1 MTINITVDSTT
12 PVEDLRAIQALIAS
26 LAGAPVTVA
35 EQARQLT
42 EPKDETPKA
51 APAPAK
57 KVYPWNFSRG
67 ESAPKPAP
75 EPEPEETPDDE
86 AAAEYTVQDALA
98 IASPIVS
105 AGRTREVKDCLT
117 QVGAKKVSEV
127 PAEKL
132 GEFIQLL
139 KAL

>member
-12 PVEDLRAIQALIAS
+12 PVEELRAIQALIAS

-42 EPKDETPKA
+42 EPKDEAPKA
-51 APAPAK
+51 ATPAK
-57 KVYPWNFSRG
+57 KAAAPK
-67 ESAPKPAP
+67 PKPAP
-75 EPEPEETPDDE
+75 KPEETLDDE

-98 IASPIVS
+98 VASPLVAS
-105 AGRTREVKDCLT
+105 GRTREVKDCLT

>member
-12 PVEDLRAIQALIAS
+12 PVEELRAIQALIAS

-57 KVYPWNFSRG
+57 KAVAPKPKP
-67 ESAPKPAP
+67 APKPAP
-75 EPEPEETPDDE
+75 EPESEETSDDE
-86 AAAEYTVQDALA
+86 AAAGYTTQDALA

>member
-12 PVEDLRAIQALIAS
+12 PVEELQAIQALIAS

-42 EPKDETPKA
+42 EPKDEAPKA
-51 APAPAK
+51 ATPAK
-57 KVYPWNFSRG
+57 KAVAPKPKP
-67 ESAPKPAP
+67 APKPAP
-75 EPEPEETPDDE
+75 EPEPEETSDDE
-86 AAAEYTVQDALA
+86 AAAEYTVKDALA

-117 QVGAKKVSEV
+117 QVGAMKVSEV

>member
-12 PVEDLRAIQALIAS
+12 PVEELRAIQALIAS

-42 EPKDETPKA
+42 EPKDEAPKA
-51 APAPAK
+51 ATPAK
-57 KVYPWNFSRG
+57 KAAAPK
-67 ESAPKPAP
+67 PKPAP
-75 EPEPEETPDDE
+75 KPEETLDDE

-98 IASPIVS
+98 IASPLVAS
-105 AGRTREVKDCLT
+105 GRTREVKDCLT

>member
-12 PVEDLRAIQALIAS
+12 PVEELRAIQALIAS

-42 EPKDETPKA
+42 EPKDEAPKA
-51 APAPAK
+51 ATPAK
-57 KVYPWNFSRG
+57 KAAAPK
-67 ESAPKPAP
+67 PKPAP
-75 EPEPEETPDDE
+75 KPEETLDDE

-98 IASPIVS
+98 IASPLVAS
-105 AGRTREVKDCLT
+105 GRTREVKDCLT

-127 PAEKL
+127 PSEKL

>member
-12 PVEDLRAIQALIAS
+12 PVEELRAIQALIAS

-42 EPKDETPKA
+42 EPKDEAPKA
-51 APAPAK
+51 ATPAK
-57 KVYPWNFSRG
+57 KAVAPKPKPT
-67 ESAPKPAP
+67 PKPAP
-75 EPEPEETPDDE
+75 EPEPEETSDDDE
-86 AAAEYTVQDALA
+86 AAAEYTTQDALA

>member
-12 PVEDLRAIQALIAS
+12 PVEELRAIQALIAS

-42 EPKDETPKA
+42 EPKDEAFKA
-51 APAPAK
+51 ATPAK
-57 KVYPWNFSRG
+57 KAVAPKPKP
-67 ESAPKPAP
+67 APKPAP
-75 EPEPEETPDDE
+75 EPEPEETSDDE
-86 AAAEYTVQDALA
+86 AAAEYTVKDALA

-105 AGRTREVKDCLT
+105 AGRAREVKDCLT
-117 QVGAKKVSEV
+117 QVGAMKVSEV

>member
-12 PVEDLRAIQALIAS
+12 PVEELRAIQALIAS

-42 EPKDETPKA
+42 EPKDEAPKA
-51 APAPAK
+51 ATPAK
-57 KVYPWNFSRG
+57 KAVAPKPKP
-67 ESAPKPAP
+67 APKPAP
-75 EPEPEETPDDE
+75 EPEPEETSDDE
-86 AAAEYTVQDALA
+86 AAAEYTVKDALA
-98 IASPIVS
+98 IASPIVT

-117 QVGAKKVSEV
+117 QVGAMKVSEV

>member
-12 PVEDLRAIQALIAS
+12 PVEELRAIQALIAS

-42 EPKDETPKA
+42 EPKDEAPKA
-51 APAPAK
+51 ATPAK
-57 KVYPWNFSRG
+57 KAVAPKPKP
-67 ESAPKPAP
+67 APKPAP
-75 EPEPEETPDDE
+75 EPEPEETSDDE

-117 QVGAKKVSEV
+117 QVGAMKVSEV

>member
-12 PVEDLRAIQALIAS
+12 PVEELRAIQALIAS

-42 EPKDETPKA
+42 EPKDEAPKA
-51 APAPAK
+51 ATPAK
-57 KVYPWNFSRG
+57 KAAAPK
-67 ESAPKPAP
+67 PKPAP
-75 EPEPEETPDDE
+75 KPEETSDDDE

-98 IASPIVS
+98 VASPLVAS
-105 AGRTREVKDCLT
+105 GRTREVKDCLT